1 MKVSIKS
8 SINYIA
14 VFTIFIDTLVLN
26 SRVMYHF
33 GELRL
38 SYVLMPFILILM
50 LPTLKGIY
58 FNKYF
63 LYLFSAIV
71 VLSLYNVYIGK
82 DNLSLLLKQ
91 VIGVF
96 LSALVFYLLFSLNNY
111 NVKELF
117 RVYLNIALGVAI
129 IGLFQE
135 LSYLL
140 GFKAGYD
147 FSYILPGWSL
157 GGSGTGGRTT
167 YFLRV
172 TSILTEPAHFSTV
185 MMPAFFASLT
195 SFSKINFR
203 FLGKWKSSLIIL
215 SFFFSFSSIGFLG
228 IIFSLMLLAYN
239 NRKWSYVIVST
250 IIITA
255 FVLFTYSNIV
265 EFRTRVND
273 SVSVLSREMELQE
286 GNLSTF
292 ALFSNAL
299 VAYNSFKNNPFF
311 GSGLGS
317 HEISYDKYIGEI
329 VKVDFEIVNREDANS
344 FFLRLLSET
353 GLFGLL
359 IILVFIFKY
368 YIQRKKDI
376 SNYLWIINNAI
387 LCMFFVRLV
396 RTGHYFVLGF
406 FFFFWAYYFSKVN
419 LRGLQRQ
426 GGNIARL

>member
-1 MKVSIKS
+1 M
-8 SINYIA
+8 
-14 VFTIFIDTLVLN
+14 F
-26 SRVMYHF
+26 HF

-63 LYLFSAIV
+63 LFLFSAIV

-82 DNLSLLLKQ
+82 DSLSLLLKQ

-96 LSALVFYLLFSLNNY
+96 LSALVFYMLFSLNNY

-117 RVYLNIALGVAI
+117 RVYLNVALGVAI
-129 IGLFQE
+129 IGLLQE

-157 GGSGTGGRTT
+157 GGGETGGRTT

-172 TSILTEPAHFSTV
+172 TSILTEPAAFSTV
-185 MMPAFFASLT
+185 MIPAFFASLT
-195 SFSKINFR
+195 SLFSKDDFR
-203 FLGKWKSSLIIL
+203 FLGKWNSSIIVL
-215 SFFFSFSSIGFLG
+215 SFFFTFSSTGYIG
-228 IIFSLMLLAYN
+228 IIFLLLLLMYN
-239 NRKWSYVIVST
+239 YRKWSYLIVYT
-250 IIITA
+250 IIISA
-255 FVLFTYSNIV
+255 LVLLIYNNIS
-265 EFRTRVND
+265 EFRTRVDD
-273 SVSVLSREMELQE
+273 SVSILTREMELQE

-299 VAYNSFKNNPFF
+299 VAYNSFKDNPFF

-329 VKVDFEIVNREDANS
+329 VKVDFKVVNREDANS

-359 IILVFIFKY
+359 IIFIFIFKY
-368 YIQRKKDI
+368 HIQRKKDI

-387 LCMFFVRLV
+387 LCMFFVRLM
-396 RTGHYFVLGF
+396 RAGHYFIHGF

-426 GGNIARL
+426 GGNIVRL